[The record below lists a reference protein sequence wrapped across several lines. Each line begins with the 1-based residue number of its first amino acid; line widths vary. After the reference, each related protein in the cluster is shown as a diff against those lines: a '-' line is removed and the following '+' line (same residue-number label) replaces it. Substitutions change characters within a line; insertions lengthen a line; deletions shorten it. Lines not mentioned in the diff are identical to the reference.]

1 MTNTIFKPE
10 ETRQPVLYL
19 HICIAFSSG
28 LVVKNPSANAEDAG
42 SILGSGR
49 SPGVGNGNPFQ
60 YPCLRNFMDRGAW
73 QATVHAVIKSQ
84 TEPRE
89 WAHTNTRIK
98 TVLTPGLKLVTKQE
112 ILIGQEKGVFG
123 HYCNLDNIQVLP
135 FSEIKWGALLKE
147 WLYSFSFIHFDY
159 RCFIS

>member
-1 MTNTIFKPE
+1 MIGYFNNSYLE
-10 ETRQPVLYL
+10 EERGFPGGRVVRNLPVKCRRHRL
-19 HICIAFSSG
+19 
-28 LVVKNPSANAEDAG
+28 
-42 SILGSGR
+42 ILGSGR

>member
-1 MTNTIFKPE
+1 MVRNL
-10 ETRQPVLYL
+10 PVKCRRHRL
-19 HICIAFSSG
+19 
-28 LVVKNPSANAEDAG
+28 
-42 SILGSGR
+42 ILESGR

-73 QATVHAVIKSQ
+73 QATVHAVITSQ
-84 TEPRE
+84 TQPRE

-98 TVLTPGLKLVTKQE
+98 TVLMPGLKLVTKQE

-135 FSEIKWGALLKE
+135 FSEIKWRALLKE

-159 RCFIS
+159 RYFIS

>member
-1 MTNTIFKPE
+1 MNNTIFKPE

-60 YPCLRNFMDRGAW
+60 YCMGNSVDRGAW
-73 QATVHAVIKSQ
+73 QAAVHGVAKKSDMTWDQTKGATTAFFWAVS
-84 TEPRE
+84 EC
-89 WAHTNTRIK
+89 
-98 TVLTPGLKLVTKQE
+98 LLKL
-112 ILIGQEKGVFG
+112 
-123 HYCNLDNIQVLP
+123 
-135 FSEIKWGALLKE
+135 LKM
-147 WLYSFSFIHFDY
+147 LGL
-159 RCFIS
+159 C